1 MFSGGACS
9 AFGVNSEYTTE
20 GTEKGKERS
29 YTNRRTNVQNEFDML
44 NVSSTGPT
52 NTEAEEHT
60 DNAEP
65 PEDGRSPPQAS

>member
-29 YTNRRTNVQNEFDML
+29 YTKRRTEVQNEFNIL
-44 NVSSTGPT
+44 NVTR
-52 NTEAEEHT
+52 TEKGK
-60 DNAEP
+60 D
-65 PEDGRSPPQAS
+65 RSYNRKRTEVQNRFDIL